1 MKLQG
6 RVAVVTG
13 PGTGLVGRSQSLLQ
27 RLVRRWFVDFVGKD
41 SVSEDTIDKNTAEST

>member
-13 PGTGLVGRSQSLLQ
+13 PGTGIGRAIAIAFAKAGAA
-27 RLVRRWFVDFVGKD
+27 LVRRLRGKD